1 MFNSP
6 TRKPLDWSRL
16 KKVLLV
22 RLRSI
27 GDTVL
32 MTPCLQALKDYQS
45 SLEIS
50 VVSELNAAPVLEG
63 HPLLD
68 HLYVADKTLSSR
80 LRLTTRLRRENF
92 DVAFNLHGGSTATW
106 LTLMSGAKRTFGF
119 RDQQWSWL
127 LSDRAAAPDR
137 LLGRKKIHSV
147 EQQLA
152 LLGFAG
158 VPVPEQP
165 RLSLAISPDA
175 TASVRNKID
184 RCRIDR
190 CFAQFGTICDC
201 CAGGSF

>member
-1 MFNSP
+1 MKSEAFNSP

-32 MTPCLQALKDYQS
+32 MTPCLQALKDFQP

-50 VVSELNAAPVLEG
+50 VVSEPTAAPVLEG

-68 HLYVADKTLSSR
+68 HLHVTTKTLSSR
-80 LRLTTRLRRENF
+80 LGLTTRLRRENF

-106 LTLMSGAKRTFGF
+106 LALMSGAERTFGF

-127 LSDRAAAPDR
+127 LSDRAAAHSSLPSRGTSTVSTR
-137 LLGRKKIHSV
+137 LAEWRTS
-147 EQQLA
+147 
-152 LLGFAG
+152 
-158 VPVPEQP
+158 
-165 RLSLAISPDA
+165 R
-175 TASVRNKID
+175 
-184 RCRIDR
+184 
-190 CFAQFGTICDC
+190 
-201 CAGGSF
+201 